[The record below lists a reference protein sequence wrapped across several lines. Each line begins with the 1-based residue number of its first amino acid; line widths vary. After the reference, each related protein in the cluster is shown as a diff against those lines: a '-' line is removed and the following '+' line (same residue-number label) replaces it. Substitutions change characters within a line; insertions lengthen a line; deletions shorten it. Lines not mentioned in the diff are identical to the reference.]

1 MNFALFSVGISSLLS
16 FIQLAALSYI
26 LNVDTYVNFRA
37 FINTMNNAA
46 PFLCFGFDSAMPMLR
61 KSNRNFPFFWSLL
74 LLYLL
79 LFIIFF
85 ATALISS
92 DNSKLQVL
100 LFGLTAS
107 LSLCGTTIIANLK
120 RSNGNFKD
128 YFLSLNILDK
138 FIRFL
143 IIVVLAIF
151 FHDFINWAISVSLIS
166 LLYLIFAAYRAKIKP
181 LFNFKILFNHIK
193 KSFPFVISSLGL
205 FALTRFPFYAAFF
218 MEKSYET
225 AKVDFW
231 LLAALLLLVPV
242 LNSSKIEESRS
253 GGNIYDYIHGM
264 KNKRLTVSLQEF
276 LILISIFIAT
286 VLGVKIGKTV
296 PQDIFEVILPLTLG
310 MLFIGSIPNYA
321 QLLCFNLKPK
331 LGVVSSL
338 TLLAILIGFCLCN
351 SFLFKLPISII
362 FLISTILYFI
372 LGLFVS
378 MFLKIKFQDFFRAKR
393 MIALGLISIFFL
405 VNLV

>member
-85 ATALISS
+85 AIALISS

-151 FHDFINWAISVSLIS
+151 FDDFINWAISVSLIS

-181 LFNFKILFNHIK
+181 LFNFQILFSHIK

-218 MEKSYET
+218 FEKSYET

-264 KNKRLTVSLQEF
+264 KNKRLTVSLQEL

-286 VLGVKIGKTV
+286 VVGVKIGRTV

>member
-16 FIQLAALSYI
+16 FLQLAILSYI

-46 PFLCFGFDSAMPMLR
+46 PFLCLGFDSAMPMLK
-61 KSNRNFPFFWSLL
+61 KSNENFPFFWSLL

-79 LFIIFF
+79 FFIIFF
-85 ATALISS
+85 AIAIISI
-92 DNSKLQVL
+92 DNSKFQVL

-138 FIRFL
+138 FLRFL
-143 IIVVLAIF
+143 IIIVLAIF
-151 FHDFINWAISVSLIS
+151 FDDFINWAISASILF
-166 LLYLIFAAYRAKIKP
+166 LMYLIFAAYRANIKP
-181 LFNFKILFNHIK
+181 LFNFQILFRHIK
-193 KSFPFVISSLGL
+193 KTFPFVVSSLGL

-218 MEKSYET
+218 FEGSYET

-231 LLAALLLLVPV
+231 LLASLLLLVPV

-253 GGNIYDYIHGM
+253 GGNIYEYIHGM
-264 KNKRLTVSLQEF
+264 KNKRLTISLQEF

-286 VLGVKIGKTV
+286 VVGIKIGKTI

-321 QLLCFNLKPK
+321 QLLCFDLKPK
-331 LGVVSSL
+331 LGVVCSL
-338 TLLAILIGFCLCN
+338 TLLAILIGFCLCH

-372 LGLFVS
+372 LGLYVS
-378 MFLKIKFQDFFRAKR
+378 MFLKIKFQDFFRVKR
-393 MIALGLISIFFL
+393 MIALGLISILSL

>member
-79 LFIIFF
+79 LFISFF
-85 ATALISS
+85 AIALISS

-151 FHDFINWAISVSLIS
+151 FDDFINWAISVSLIS

-181 LFNFKILFNHIK
+181 LFNIVGIILN
-193 KSFPFVISSLGL
+193 GL
-205 FALTRFPFYAAFF
+205 T
-218 MEKSYET
+218 
-225 AKVDFW
+225 
-231 LLAALLLLVPV
+231 
-242 LNSSKIEESRS
+242 
-253 GGNIYDYIHGM
+253 
-264 KNKRLTVSLQEF
+264 
-276 LILISIFIAT
+276 
-286 VLGVKIGKTV
+286 
-296 PQDIFEVILPLTLG
+296 
-310 MLFIGSIPNYA
+310 
-321 QLLCFNLKPK
+321 
-331 LGVVSSL
+331 
-338 TLLAILIGFCLCN
+338 
-351 SFLFKLPISII
+351 
-362 FLISTILYFI
+362 
-372 LGLFVS
+372 
-378 MFLKIKFQDFFRAKR
+378 
-393 MIALGLISIFFL
+393 
-405 VNLV
+405 